1 MAPFFEYEF
10 VFPISLAADP
20 LQEDF
25 PMEITASLVKELRE
39 RTGAG
44 MMECKKALQEANGD
58 IELAIDNMRKSGAV
72 KAAKKAG
79 RIAAEGVI
87 VGRVAGGEAVLVEVN
102 CETDFVAK
110 DVNFVAFAN
119 AVADAALS
127 SKAADVA
134 VLNDVKLP
142 EGESVET
149 TRANLVAKIGENMTV
164 RRLGRMTGDKLAF
177 YSHGGRIGVVVALSG
192 GDEELAKQI
201 AMHIAAAKPLVVSPE
216 QMPAAEVA
224 KEREI
229 AAAQAAESGKPANI
243 VEKMVEGRV
252 NKFLSENSLIGQPF
266 VMDTNT
272 TVGNLLKSKGAVAAG
287 FFRWEVGE
295 GIEKAEDNFAA
306 EVEAMKA
313 AAIGTKA

>member
-1 MAPFFEYEF
+1 
-10 VFPISLAADP
+10 
-20 LQEDF
+20 
-25 PMEITASLVKELRE
+25 MEITASLVKELRE
-39 RTGAG
+39 RTAAG

-79 RIAAEGVI
+79 RIAAEGVV
-87 VGRVAGGEAVLVEVN
+87 VGRVGAGEAVLVEIN

-110 DVNFVAFAN
+110 DASFVAFAN

-127 SKAADVA
+127 SKVADVA
-134 VLNDVKLP
+134 ALGEIKLAS
-142 EGESVET
+142 GESVEM

-164 RRLGRMTGDKLAF
+164 RRLTRLSGGTLAT
-177 YSHGGRIGVVVALSG
+177 YSHGGRIGVAVALQG

-201 AMHIAAAKPLVVSPE
+201 AMHIAAAKPLVVNPE
-216 QMPAAEVA
+216 QMPAADVA

-229 AAAQAAESGKPANI
+229 ATAQAAESGKPANI

-252 NKFLSENSLIGQPF
+252 NKFLSENSLVGQPF
-266 VMDTNT
+266 VMDPNT
-272 TVGNLLKSKGAVAAG
+272 TVGNLLKGKGATAAG

-313 AAIGTKA
+313 AAIGAKA

>member
-1 MAPFFEYEF
+1 
-10 VFPISLAADP
+10 
-20 LQEDF
+20 
-25 PMEITASLVKELRE
+25 MEITASLVKELRE
-39 RTGAG
+39 RTAAG

-79 RIAAEGVI
+79 RIAAEGVV
-87 VGRVAGGEAVLVEVN
+87 VGRVGAGEAVLVEIN

-110 DVNFVAFAN
+110 DASFVAFAN
-119 AVADAALS
+119 AVADVALS
-127 SKAADVA
+127 SKVTDVA
-134 VLNDVKLP
+134 ALGEVKLAS
-142 EGESVET
+142 GESVEM

-164 RRLGRMTGDKLAF
+164 RRLTRLAGANLAT
-177 YSHGGRIGVVVALSG
+177 YSHGGRIGVAVALQG
-192 GDEELAKQI
+192 GDEELAKQV
-201 AMHIAAAKPLVVSPE
+201 AMHIAAAKPLVVNPE
-216 QMPAAEVA
+216 QMPAADVA

-229 AAAQAAESGKPANI
+229 ATAQAAESGKPANI

-252 NKFLSENSLIGQPF
+252 NKFLSENSLVGQAF
-266 VMDTNT
+266 VMDPNT
-272 TVGNLLKSKGAVAAG
+272 TVGNLLKGKGATATG

>member
-1 MAPFFEYEF
+1 
-10 VFPISLAADP
+10 
-20 LQEDF
+20 
-25 PMEITASLVKELRE
+25 MEITASLVKELRE

-44 MMECKKALQEANGD
+44 MMECKKALQEASGD

-79 RIAAEGVI
+79 RIAAEGVVI
-87 VGRVAGGEAVLVEVN
+87 GRVGAGEAVLLEVN

-110 DVNFVAFAN
+110 DVNFLAFAN
-119 AVADAALS
+119 AVADAALA
-127 SKAADVA
+127 SKVTDVA
-134 VLNDVKLP
+134 ALNEVKLP

-164 RRLGRMTGDKLAF
+164 RRVARLAGSTLAT
-177 YSHGGRIGVVVALSG
+177 YSHGGRIGVAIALQG
-192 GDEELAKQI
+192 GDDELAKQL

-216 QMPAAEVA
+216 QMPAADVA

-252 NKFLSENSLIGQPF
+252 AKFLSENSLVGQPF
-266 VMDTNT
+266 VMDPNT
-272 TVGNLLKSKGAVAAG
+272 TVGNLLKAKGATAVG

>member
-10 VFPISLAADP
+10 VFSISLAADP

-119 AVADAALS
+119 AVADAALK

-134 VLNDVKLP
+134 TLNDVKLP

-252 NKFLSENSLIGQPF
+252 AKFLSENSLLGQPF

>member
-1 MAPFFEYEF
+1 
-10 VFPISLAADP
+10 
-20 LQEDF
+20 
-25 PMEITASLVKELRE
+25 MEITASLVKELRE

-79 RIAAEGVI
+79 RIAAEGVVI
-87 VGRVAGGEAVLVEVN
+87 GRVGGGVAVLLEVN

-110 DVNFVAFAN
+110 DANFLAFAN
-119 AVADAALS
+119 SVADAALT

-134 VLNDVKLP
+134 ALNDVKLP

-164 RRLGRMTGDKLAF
+164 RRVVRLAGDKLAT
-177 YSHGGRIGVVVALSG
+177 YSHGGRIGVAVALQG

-243 VEKMVEGRV
+243 IEKMVEGRV
-252 NKFLSENSLIGQPF
+252 AKFLNESSLVGQPF
-266 VMDTNT
+266 VMDPNT
-272 TVGNLLKSKGAVAAG
+272 TVGNLLKGKGASVTG